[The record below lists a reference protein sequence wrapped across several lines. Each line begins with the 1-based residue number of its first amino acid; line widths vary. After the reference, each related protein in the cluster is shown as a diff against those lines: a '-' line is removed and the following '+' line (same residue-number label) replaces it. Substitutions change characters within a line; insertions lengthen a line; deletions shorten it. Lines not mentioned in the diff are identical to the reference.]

1 MNKKDKDEM
10 VAVVAA
16 GIDKV
21 VIPQLEKIDE
31 KIEKTHDRLET
42 IEVDVSEIKDTV
54 ERISK
59 LEIAAAN

>member
-21 VIPQLEKIDE
+21 VIPQLEKIDD